1 MGTLSNRILLVA
13 SYCLMSIN
21 MAIEVVAHPDA
32 KDHVGSI
39 TGLAFCV
46 ATLIALVWEMP
57 ARWNLAV
64 TVLNVLMAMVGAYLI
79 AYYLYSHGVGWAEA
93 PELMV
98 RVYLVVVVPI
108 VAVCFF
114 IARAREA
121 KGHGP
126 DA

>member
-1 MGTLSNRILLVA
+1 
-13 SYCLMSIN
+13 
-21 MAIEVVAHPDA
+21 
-32 KDHVGSI
+32 
-39 TGLAFCV
+39 
-46 ATLIALVWEMP
+46 
-57 ARWNLAV
+57 
-64 TVLNVLMAMVGAYLI
+64 MAMVGAYLI

-121 KGHGP
+121 KGGTAMTPNNRWRGP
-126 DA
+126 